1 MNKELGPN
9 QLNVLVSNPAVNEEF
24 SQKIRE
30 LDRRLQA
37 NGMSYRDWDT
47 LNDRQHEI
55 FSHDMFLDGECA
67 TSPEQYVKGAVESCG
82 CPDTV
87 EDLHH
92 HSPVLMR
99 EIEKQQ
105 EMLPDMKVKIGESLS
120 FLNEMIDE
128 ELLHLLEATAYRE
141 VPVPT
146 TDPDVYPGYDFEEF
160 EIPDKEPKKK
170 SPKAIERAK
179 KAALKKALKDRLKNL
194 KKMKERD
201 PKKSNKGDIY
211 EIDIVEALLGPDP
224 FHTLLAGRDVI
235 AGSGNQAD
243 AAIAIDGKI
252 YDIEVKSEA
261 NDPMSSGGIIG
272 EFEESKLDDATG
284 RFIDGKLKFFK
295 GSSGLPKKALLQFL
309 EDYKKTRLKDD
320 MEKWRNAVANFD
332 YPDGFDPKTMVKDKD
347 GRVFLARKDSKT
359 GALVKIDAKNQRQL
373 YFPKSDMERS
383 ALKKLNA
390 TPFLY
395 SSGLVPAAA
404 WDTLGSRALVGQ
416 GLKRT
421 AERFTSDPIES
432 TSDFIKNRYNKKGVY
447 YIQVGGKGLYLL
459 GDKDPAGLKKY
470 NIPDFEIGDMVN
482 LELRMQPATYKPSK
496 APGKKLIDK
505 INAVPD
511 LTDEEREYLLGLPA
525 DFFKQIYLRFSA
537 RIQPEKQESLEP
549 SPVSLDNPE
558 HVRALVDKLCDDGRY
573 TGVPTLTPEAEQLN
587 VDAISYC
594 ARKALDKQKP
604 SPVAVGPG
612 GDGSNQLPGPFN
624 RDEE

>member
-1 MNKELGPN
+1 M
-9 QLNVLVSNPAVNEEF
+9 
-24 SQKIRE
+24 
-30 LDRRLQA
+30 
-37 NGMSYRDWDT
+37 NGMNYRQWDT

-55 FSHDMFLDGECA
+55 FTDNLFLDGECA
-67 TSPEQYVKGAVESCG
+67 TSPEHYVKGAVESCG
-82 CPDTV
+82 CPDTE
-87 EDLHH
+87 EDLQH

-105 EMLPDMKVKIGESLS
+105 EMLPDMTVKISESLG
-120 FLNEMIDE
+120 FLNEMIDK
-128 ELLHLLEATAYRE
+128 ELFALLEQSYERRFEPVTRVDPFGAQVGSGDIEDYEEKGFEKVR
-141 VPVPT
+141 VPEDPKKRKKRKKDKQKVPT
-146 TDPDVYPGYDFEEF
+146 PA
-160 EIPDKEPKKK
+160 EI
-170 SPKAIERAK
+170 A
-179 KAALKKALKDRLKNL
+179 KAAKSALDKRLQNL
-194 KKMKERD
+194 KKQVERN
-201 PKKSNKGDIY
+201 PKKSNAGELY
-211 EIDIVEALLGPDP
+211 EIDIVKALLGPDP

-252 YDIEVKSEA
+252 YDIEVKSDA
-261 NDPMSSGGIIG
+261 GDPMSSGGIIG

-284 RFIDGKLKFFK
+284 QWVDGELKFFK
-295 GSSGLPKKALLQFL
+295 GSSGLPPKALLQFL
-309 EDYKKTRLKDD
+309 EDYKKTTLEDD
-320 MEKWRNAVANFD
+320 MKKWRNAVANFD
-332 YPDGFDPKTMVKDKD
+332 YPDGFDPKTMVKDKN
-347 GRVFLARKDSKT
+347 GRVFLAKKDSKT

-373 YFPKSDMERS
+373 YFPKSDMEKS

-395 SSGLVPAAA
+395 SSGLVPGAA
-404 WDTLGSRALVGQ
+404 WDTLGSKALVGQ
-416 GLKRT
+416 GLKRK
-421 AERFTSDPIES
+421 AERYTSDPIES

-470 NIPDFEIGDMVN
+470 GIPDFEIGDMVN
-482 LELRMQPATYKPSK
+482 LELRMQPSTYKPSK

-505 INAVPD
+505 INAVPN
-511 LTDEEREYLLGLPA
+511 LTDEEREYLLGLPP

-537 RIQPEKQESLEP
+537 RIQPDNQESLEP

-587 VDAISYC
+587 AEAISYC

>member
-1 MNKELGPN
+1 
-9 QLNVLVSNPAVNEEF
+9 
-24 SQKIRE
+24 
-30 LDRRLQA
+30 
-37 NGMSYRDWDT
+37 MSYRDWDT

-67 TSPEQYVKGAVESCG
+67 TSPEHYVKGAVNSCG
-82 CPDTV
+82 CPDTA

-146 TDPDVYPGYDFEEF
+146 TDPDVYPGSEFEEF

-170 SPKAIERAK
+170 SQKEIDKAIAAK
-179 KAALKKALKDRLKNL
+179 MKKALDDRLRNL
-194 KKMKERD
+194 KKMA
-201 PKKSNKGDIY
+201 NKTGNAGDLY
-211 EIDIVEALLGPDP
+211 EMEVVAALVGPDP

-235 AGSGNQAD
+235 AGSGTQAD
-243 AAIAIDGKI
+243 AAIAIDEKI
-252 YDIEVKSEA
+252 YDIEVKSGP

-272 EFEESKLDDATG
+272 QFDESKLDDATG
-284 RFIDGKLKFFK
+284 RWVDGKLQWFK
-295 GSSGLPKKALLQFL
+295 GSSGLPPKALKRFL
-309 EDYKKTRLKDD
+309 EDYQSTTLKDD

-332 YPDGFDPKTMVKDKD
+332 YPDGFDPKTMVKDKA

-359 GALVKIDAKNQRQL
+359 GALVKIDAKHQRQL
-373 YFPKSDMERS
+373 YFPKSDMERK

-404 WDTLGSRALVGQ
+404 WDTLGSKALVGQ

-421 AERFTSDPIES
+421 AERYKSDPIES

-459 GDKDPAGLKKY
+459 GDEDPAGLKKY
-470 NIPDFEIGDMVN
+470 NIPDFDIGDVVN

-505 INAVPD
+505 INAVPK
-511 LTDEEREYLLGLPA
+511 LTDEEREYLLGLPP

-537 RIQPEKQESLEP
+537 RIQPENQESLEP

-573 TGVPTLTPEAEQLN
+573 AGVPTLTPEGNPVSPGDPEYDRLVAQSQCGL
-587 VDAISYC
+587 
-594 ARKALDKQKP
+594 RKLAKQQP
-604 SPVAVGPG
+604 
-612 GDGSNQLPGPFN
+612 
-624 RDEE
+624 EESEDS

>member
-67 TSPEQYVKGAVESCG
+67 TSPEHYVKGAVESCG
-82 CPDTV
+82 CPDTE

-128 ELLHLLEATAYRE
+128 ELFALLEYERRFEPVTRVDPFGAQVGSGDIEDYEEKGFEKVR
-141 VPVPT
+141 VPEDPKKRKKRIKNKQKVPT
-146 TDPDVYPGYDFEEF
+146 PA
-160 EIPDKEPKKK
+160 EI
-170 SPKAIERAK
+170 A
-179 KAALKKALKDRLKNL
+179 KAAKVALDKRLQNL
-194 KKMKERD
+194 KKQVERN
-201 PKKSNKGDIY
+201 PKKSNAGELY
-211 EIDIVEALLGPDP
+211 EIDIVRALLGPDP

-252 YDIEVKSEA
+252 YDIEVKSGP

-284 RFIDGKLKFFK
+284 QWVDGELKFFK
-295 GSSGLPKKALLQFL
+295 GSSGLPLKALKSFL
-309 EDYKKTRLKDD
+309 EDYTKTTLKDD

-332 YPDGFDPKTMVKDKD
+332 YPDAFDPKAMVKDKN

-404 WDTLGSRALVGQ
+404 WDTLGSKALVGQ

-421 AERFTSDPIES
+421 AERYTTDPIES
-432 TSDFIKNRYNKKGVY
+432 TSEFIKNRYNKKGVY

-470 NIPDFEIGDMVN
+470 GIPDFEIGDMVN
-482 LELRMQPATYKPSK
+482 LELRMQPSTYKPSK
-496 APGKKLIDK
+496 APGKKLKDK
-505 INAVPD
+505 IRRSAKPD
-511 LTDEEREYLLGLPA
+511 R
-525 DFFKQIYLRFSA
+525 
-537 RIQPEKQESLEP
+537 
-549 SPVSLDNPE
+549 
-558 HVRALVDKLCDDGRY
+558 
-573 TGVPTLTPEAEQLN
+573 
-587 VDAISYC
+587 
-594 ARKALDKQKP
+594 
-604 SPVAVGPG
+604 
-612 GDGSNQLPGPFN
+612 
-624 RDEE
+624 